1 MLSEEQL
8 ETEQATLLVM
18 TSWFADTPRIQ
29 LFLHEH
35 HNKLQCP
42 EPSVEVKLEIAI
54 LQIQY
59 LPKSTH
65 PIGSQATAG
74 PEQREFRGYTMDWAG
89 VGKFD

>member
-1 MLSEEQL
+1 M
-8 ETEQATLLVM
+8 LVM
-18 TSWFADTPRIQ
+18 MSLFADTPRIQ

-59 LPKSTH
+59 LPKSTR
-65 PIGSQATAG
+65 PIDSQARAS
-74 PEQREFRGYTMDWAG
+74 PAQREFRGYTMVWAG
-89 VGKFD
+89 GGKFD